1 MEIGQFLNT
10 KNKVEMRKNTLINMI
25 VATIVG
31 IAVPI
36 LSNIAP
42 VRTVKAT
49 VVTMIGKRVGK
60 SFFMSISLPSLV
72 RKILSLIKVVFEKKN
87 IVNGT
92 NIKVSQNT
100 TEAMI
105 GKSLIAEA
113 VENPAL
119 IPNQKTKFQNLSLLI
134 LSEKT
139 LLSKLGWFLQNVA
152 KSSMVFSYNLWFQIY
167 SIIISKY
174 YRLSKQIKVL
184 ILVISLSL
192 CGNNVFAADGQ
203 VNGQIEQLIKNT
215 EQQYSIPSGLLVAI
229 AKIESGM
236 NAYALNVNGKSV
248 LASNSREASSL
259 IASARKVGIS
269 NIDVGIMQLN
279 YRWHASGFASIQ
291 EMLNPQRNIEYAASF
306 LLRLKKQH
314 GTWHKALRYYHSAKP
329 EHHRKYSRK
338 VVLCWLNE
346 QSSKF

>member
-1 MEIGQFLNT
+1 M
-10 KNKVEMRKNTLINMI
+10 KNKVGMKIKDEAIIAAESVSDKVFKYVLKCILIQ
-25 VATIVG
+25 
-31 IAVPI
+31 
-36 LSNIAP
+36 
-42 VRTVKAT
+42 TVLAT
-49 VVTMIGKRVGK
+49 VVRITKIAEGVCFCIF
-60 SFFMSISLPSLV
+60 SSLPWLLKTFPSMKVTLE
-72 RKILSLIKVVFEKKN
+72 KHFNINTIMIKEKTNPIIKDPMIMSKANMQFHKLSLFAKD
-87 IVNGT
+87 
-92 NIKVSQNT
+92 S
-100 TEAMI
+100 
-105 GKSLIAEA
+105 KSVPLKLFST
-113 VENPAL
+113 PL
-119 IPNQKTKFQNLSLLI
+119 FSLGACNSWLTI
-134 LSEKT
+134 FSN
-139 LLSKLGWFLQNVA
+139 FVR
-152 KSSMVFSYNLWFQIY
+152 SSMMFSYNLWFQVY
-167 SIIISKY
+167 TVIISKY
-174 YRLSKQIKVL
+174 YQFTKQIKVL

-192 CGNNVFAADGQ
+192 CGNNVFAAD
-203 VNGQIEQLIKNT
+203 GQIEQLIKNT

-236 NAYALNVNGKSV
+236 NAYALNINGKSV

-329 EHHRKYSRK
+329 EHHKKYSRK